1 MELWIDAQVSPAMAE
16 WMRHMLAVD
25 ATAVRDLGLREAED
39 LTIFWRAR
47 AAGVVVL
54 TKDSDFVVL
63 LERHGPPPQVVWLS
77 GVATRR
83 TPRCVASSC
92 RRGRRRRLRSLRES
106 RWSNF
111 AIPPANKPVQ
121 PRSGA
126 RTTLPFQRL

>member
-1 MELWIDAQVSPAMAE
+1 MAE

-63 LERHGPPPQVVWLS
+63 LERHGPPPQVVWLRCGNTS
-77 GVATRR
+77 NAALRGILMSAWPATAAALVAGE
-83 TPRCVASSC
+83 PLVE
-92 RRGRRRRLRSLRES
+92 LR
-106 RWSNF
+106 N
-111 AIPPANKPVQ
+111 PA
-121 PRSGA
+121 G
-126 RTTLPFQRL
+126 